1 MSRMTG
7 YRSQALPTVILL
19 SDGRQTTC
27 EWMSIAAA
35 ARTIGNNA
43 NCQLADLSS
52 ALPRPLH
59 PFSFALTLTHFPSH
73 PSSRS
78 TPHIPSLPLPSLCR
92 PFTFPLPSLCYRRRF
107 ERRHRNRDAY
117 EGCGLQDRC
126 MYREAQTLGWPHT
139 LYSVLL
145 DPSLD
150 AVATRTGRRSLLS
163 AALCSRPVLSPS
175 ALASRIA
182 DESNVGAAVC
192 KGGHSRRLGYE
203 CAPPN
208 RLRAL
213 RRLRAPD
220 EQLDYRGQG

>member
-1 MSRMTG
+1 MCVYATPPHLPTCTCAPCVYSPGATGISCGLEFAMSRMTG

-92 PFTFPLPSLCYRRRF
+92 PFTLPLPSLCYRRRF

-126 MYREAQTLGWPHT
+126 MYPEAQTLGWPHT
-139 LYSVLL
+139 LYLVLL
-145 DPSLD
+145 DPSLRLPL
-150 AVATRTGRRSLLS
+150 APVAAPCFPPPCAL
-163 AALCSRPVLSPS
+163 ALCSRLLLSPP
-175 ALASRIA
+175 
-182 DESNVGAAVC
+182 E
-192 KGGHSRRLGYE
+192 
-203 CAPPN
+203 
-208 RLRAL
+208 
-213 RRLRAPD
+213 
-220 EQLDYRGQG
+220 